1 MTVMIFSAGLVRRSR
16 VVLSSA
22 DFLFT
27 EKIVIVYSDLIGGY
41 DAMKIVVRIYFAL
54 LQKLLTLIYTIS
66 TLNKCEQFSY
76 PSCRNLL
83 HVQMITDDLINCCCC
98 CWNTQFVNYET
109 VRDLPITHADPFY
122 GFNVLISGD
131 RRWTT
136 CSR

>member
-1 MTVMIFSAGLVRRSR
+1 MTVMIFSSGLVRRSR
-16 VVLSSA
+16 VALSSA
-22 DFLFT
+22 GFLIT
-27 EKIVIVYSDLIGGY
+27 EKIVVVYSDLIGGY

-54 LQKLLTLIYTIS
+54 LQKPLTLIYTIS

-83 HVQMITDDLINCCCC
+83 HVQMITDDLINCCC
-98 CWNTQFVNYET
+98 WNTQFVSYKR
-109 VRDLPITHADPFY
+109 VRDLAITHSDPFY
-122 GFNVLISGD
+122 SFNVLISDD